1 MIARAAQD
9 ASATVTTAT
18 VTTPTERRWFE
29 GLDGIRFIA
38 AFLVIVHHAGFSSGA
53 TFRWDLGGLMFTRM
67 DIGVAIF
74 FVLSGFLLYRPFVV
88 SQFTASPP
96 PATMPF
102 WIRRVVRIFP
112 AYWVAFL
119 FLLAIGTVTVDGIEG
134 FVLSFT
140 LTHVYAPD
148 YAVSG
153 LTQSWTLATELG
165 FYLALPFLAAL
176 GRRVSERTA
185 AGVRSLNHQALRLL
199 VVCAV
204 LALSSFVFRAV
215 MFRLSPYELDSW
227 GTVSRLWTP
236 SHLDVFAAGMALAV
250 VSVWAEHRRLV
261 RDATTS
267 ATRRVWVWWLVAAGT
282 FWFLSAQLD
291 LARGL
296 DLASFEREMIRQTLY
311 VVVGVAL
318 VAPVVFAR
326 PGSTPGLRFL
336 AWRPMAWLG
345 IVSYGIYL
353 WHQAVLSWTH
363 DLFGWPDLTGNFV
376 VLLTFATVGSAAIA
390 GLSHRFGEDPASV
403 YVRDR
408 LRSTTRPARRSE
420 GDG

>member
-1 MIARAAQD
+1 MT
-9 ASATVTTAT
+9 S
-18 VTTPTERRWFE
+18 PTERRWFE

-53 TFRWDLGGLMFTRM
+53 TFRWDLGGLLFTRM

-88 SQFTASPP
+88 SQFTASTPP
-96 PATMPF
+96 PTVPF

-119 FLLAIGTVTVDGIEG
+119 FLLAIGTITVDGVQG
-134 FVLSFT
+134 FLLSFT
-140 LTHVYAPD
+140 LTHVYAPG

-165 FYLALPFLAAL
+165 FYLVLPFLAAIA
-176 GRRVSERTA
+176 RRVSERT
-185 AGVRSLNHQALRLL
+185 GTGNLRTLNHQALRLL
-199 VVCAV
+199 VVCGV

-215 MFRLSPYELDSW
+215 MFRWSPYELDSW

-236 SHLDVFAAGMALAV
+236 SHLDIFAAGMALAV
-250 VSVWAEHRRLV
+250 VSVWAEHRPLV

-267 ATRRVWVWWLVAAGT
+267 ATRRVWLWWVVAAGT
-282 FWFLSAQLD
+282 FWFLSTQLD

-311 VVVGVAL
+311 AVVGVAL
-318 VAPVVFAR
+318 VAPVVFAT

-345 IVSYGIYL
+345 VVSYGIYL

-390 GLSHRFGEDPASV
+390 GISHRFVEEPASAFA
-403 YVRDR
+403 RDR
-408 LRSTTRPARRSE
+408 LRSMSRPASRS
-420 GDG
+420 GSRT

>member
-1 MIARAAQD
+1 MTSTPTTAGFD
-9 ASATVTTAT
+9 TVATV
-18 VTTPTERRWFE
+18 PSDRRWFE

-53 TFRWDLGGLMFTRM
+53 TFRWDLGGLLFTRM

-88 SQFTASPP
+88 AQFAATAP
-96 PATMPF
+96 PATVSF

-112 AYWVAFL
+112 AYWVALL
-119 FLLAIGTVTVDGIEG
+119 FLLAIGTISVDGVRG
-134 FVLSFT
+134 FLLSFT

-165 FYLALPFLAAL
+165 FYLALPLIAAGARRLTERHGDGRHRTINRQALLLLAA
-176 GRRVSERTA
+176 
-185 AGVRSLNHQALRLL
+185 
-199 VVCAV
+199 CAV
-204 LALSSFVFRAV
+204 LAASSFVFRAV

-236 SHLDVFAAGMALAV
+236 SYLDIFAAGMALAV
-250 VSVWAEHRRLV
+250 VSVWAEHRPLV
-261 RDATTS
+261 RDATS
-267 ATRRVWVWWLVAAGT
+267 AATGRVWQWWAVAVFV
-282 FWFLSAQLD
+282 FWFLSTQLD

-311 VVVGVAL
+311 GVVGVAL

-345 IVSYGIYL
+345 VVSYGIYL

-363 DLFGWPDLTGNFV
+363 DLFGWPDLSGNFL
-376 VLLTFATVGSAAIA
+376 VLLVSATVGSAAIA
-390 GLSHRFGEDPASV
+390 GVSHRLVEEPASQ
-403 YVRDR
+403 YARDR
-408 LRSTTRPARRSE
+408 LRSFPRRRP
-420 GDG
+420 